1 MIILA
6 NDCIVFRT
14 PSGEGFPHSAE
25 SLTIEIIGETASM
38 FDAEFIKQAAG
49 AVLHYFRDELGRQS
63 VTMAEF
69 SHALENILRGF
80 KLAAA
85 VEPETGESAPR
96 VLKSDLRRLV
106 AETSNGGELVFF
118 PRLRDE
124 LRSQLG
130 KTPQMLCFQGIR
142 PCVKQLAGARRWSQ
156 RCQALHDQIVEYLR
170 SCMLCEQPA
179 AACALVVR

>member
-6 NDCIVFRT
+6 NDCIVFQT
-14 PSGEGFPHSAE
+14 PSGEGYPQSAE
-25 SLTIEIIGETASM
+25 TLSIEISGDTAAH
-38 FDAEFIKQAAG
+38 FDAEFVKQAAR
-49 AVLHYFRDELGRQS
+49 AVLHYFRDELGRQT

-69 SHALENILRGF
+69 SQALENVLRGF

-85 VEPETGESAPR
+85 VHTESAPR
-96 VLKSDLRRLV
+96 VLRSDLCRLV
-106 AETSNGGELVFF
+106 ADSNGGELVFF

-130 KTPQMLCFQGIR
+130 KGPQMLCFQGIR
-142 PCVKQLAGARRWSQ
+142 PCVKQLAGARRWGP
-156 RCQALHDQIVEYLR
+156 RCQGLHDHIVEFLR
-170 SCMLCEQPA
+170 SALMCEQPA